1 MKEHNT
7 KREKER
13 KGVFLT
19 SALYRE
25 GVEDFGACLE
35 AVRNEAGPALRGVEQ
50 VYAATILGDMA
61 EEQATLAGPRA
72 PMALQK
78 EFLGMLRGVA
88 DVPVT
93 LVSTACVSGA
103 TALALAR
110 ARIIAGHAQRVG
122 VLAFEQCS
130 PFLSEGFGALR
141 CLTNRPAPYTR
152 ERSGFR
158 LAPGFGWLLLSSHHE
173 KGGGIRLA
181 GAATTNDAAHLTGP
195 DREGRGLRRAI
206 ESALR
211 QAGAGPLEVDAIKLN
226 GAGTGPADASEYQ
239 ALRACF
245 GDRLPEIPCLC
256 LKPVIGHMQG
266 ACGVVETILA
276 SEALRLQHLPGIP
289 QAMRQDAEFPFFFP
303 ERAGAREMKKMLLLY
318 SGMGGQNAAL
328 ILEREDG

>member
-1 MKEHNT
+1 MKECST
-7 KREKER
+7 KAEMSR
-13 KGVFLT
+13 KGVFL
-19 SALYRE
+19 SSSLYRE
-25 GVEDFGACLE
+25 GEEDFGACLD
-35 AVRNEAGPALRGVEQ
+35 AVRSESGEALRSVEQ
-50 VYAATILGDMA
+50 VYAATILGDMG
-61 EEQATLAGPRA
+61 EEQEALAGRRV
-72 PMALQK
+72 PMTLQND
-78 EFLGMLRGVA
+78 FLEALRGA
-88 DVPVT
+88 GGVPVT

-110 ARIIAGHAQRVG
+110 ARLVAGHAERVG
-122 VLAFEQCS
+122 VVAFEQCS

-141 CLTNRPAPYTR
+141 CLTDRPAPYTR
-152 ERSGFR
+152 GQPGFR
-158 LAPGFGWLLLSSHHE
+158 LAPGFGWLALSSHPE
-173 KGGGIRLA
+173 EGNGIRLT

-195 DREGRGLRRAI
+195 DREGLGLRRAI

-211 QAGAGPLEVDAIKLN
+211 QAGVSPHEVDAIKLN

-239 ALRACF
+239 ALKACF

-276 SEALRLQHLPGIP
+276 SEALLLQRLPGIP
-289 QAMRQDAEFPFFFP
+289 EAMRQEVEFPFYFP
-303 ERAGAREMKKMLLLY
+303 EREGGFGMSRMLLVY